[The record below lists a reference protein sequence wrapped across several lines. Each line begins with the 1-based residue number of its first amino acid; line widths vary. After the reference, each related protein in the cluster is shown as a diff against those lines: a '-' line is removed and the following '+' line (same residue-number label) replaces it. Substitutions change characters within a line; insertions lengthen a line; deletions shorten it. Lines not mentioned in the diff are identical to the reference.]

1 VRAIGF
7 ARPAARP
14 TSQPQLHERRGSIS
28 RSPQRVEGG
37 PAGSGQSAT
46 ETRASRPEWPDFFPE
61 WQDGTSGDAHGR
73 MLLSP
78 EASHTGCLAP
88 ACKSRSYRR
97 IRVLSKSDL
106 ALGGRSYYRRGR
118 LVGFPNRHF
127 LRSQSCSSYPVAF
140 GCGIGRSES
149 LPRSTGFTIVRPI
162 IAADRVEAH
171 VMVAP
176 VSSRFYPGTG
186 WCCSELDDS
195 AIARASRGRRDK
207 STGQQFCAHAADP
220 R

>member
-1 VRAIGF
+1 MSEGDLSPVR
-7 ARPAARP
+7 
-14 TSQPQLHERRGSIS
+14 
-28 RSPQRVEGG
+28 RSAWREAPLDQVNPQRRLV
-37 PAGSGQSAT
+37 PAGPNGPIFSLNGKTERAEMRMAECCSAPGQAIPAVWRLLASLARIAGSA
-46 ETRASRPEWPDFFPE
+46 FF
-61 WQDGTSGDAHGR
+61 
-73 MLLSP
+73 
-78 EASHTGCLAP
+78 
-88 ACKSRSYRR
+88 
-97 IRVLSKSDL
+97 SKSDL